1 MLIEFAVVLLLCL
14 FVSLSLAV
22 MLDVNNKTI
31 DGITWSLLF
40 VSVVLLILGTIHVFQ
55 ILSSANL

>member
-1 MLIEFAVVLLLCL
+1 MLIEFAVVLFLCL
-14 FVSLSLAV
+14 CIGTSLAV

-40 VSVVLLILGTIHVFQ
+40 VSVFLLILGTIHVFQ